1 LRRGRTVEL
10 ISNKEADRVRLVVS
24 QFMSVDGIA
33 QAPGGLEEDT
43 DGGFTH
49 GGWSLR
55 YFDPEIMGGAVG
67 AAMDNT
73 DCLLFGRRTW
83 QTMAAAWPARA
94 GDPFAARMNDITKYV
109 ATRTLSQDD
118 LGWDN
123 SRVLPAGDLK
133 AAVSDL
139 KREPGRDVQVIGS
152 LSIAR
157 ELIRLN
163 LVDEYRLMIE
173 PITLGGGKNLFP
185 HDGVARPL
193 ELINVTTATTGVQI
207 CVYHPAEDVS

>member
-1 LRRGRTVEL
+1 
-10 ISNKEADRVRLVVS
+10 VRLVVS
-24 QFMSVDGIA
+24 QFMSLDGIA

-55 YFDPEIMGGAVG
+55 YFDPEIMGRAVG

-73 DCLLFGRRTW
+73 ECLLFGRRTW

-94 GDPFAARMNDITKYV
+94 GDPFADRMNDITKYV

-123 SRVLPAGDLK
+123 SHVLPAGDLE
-133 AAVSDL
+133 AAVSGL

-157 ELIRLN
+157 ELIRLK

-173 PITLGGGKNLFP
+173 PITLGGGKKLFP
-185 HDGVARPL
+185 DDGVARPL
-193 ELINVTTATTGVQI
+193 ELINLTTASTGVQI
-207 CVYHPAEDVS
+207 CVYRPAEDAS